1 MNGLIN
7 FLASASSPRYSESS
21 RDSTI
26 ESTSKF
32 HLDFF
37 YLNLIEFANSGID
50 FQHKTTFFL
59 EIFYIIILWFE
70 IGWPCTTSDHFFID
84 SWKPFT

>member
-7 FLASASSPRYSESS
+7 FLASVGPPHYSESS

-37 YLNLIEFANSGID
+37 YLNLIEFVNSGID
-50 FQHKTTFFL
+50 FQHKTTLF
-59 EIFYIIILWFE
+59 
-70 IGWPCTTSDHFFID
+70 
-84 SWKPFT
+84 